1 MSPEVFDHFYSTTLP
16 QLKKLYGFTDYRVDF
31 FGGEPLMNFDLIKYV
46 TPILK
51 KDRNMTRL
59 GVVTNGLLM
68 DEEKKNYILSNNIN
82 YSISFD
88 GLGNKNNRIDVNG
101 NSTYEQY
108 QNHPVLKDMMNFCKV
123 MVSPDTSDIM
133 EDTLID
139 FVENW
144 HIYSPDFTLV
154 RDNIWTGND
163 IEKFKVNVRKLA
175 DKWIYYIEQGIP
187 LKNSFFTLVLKD
199 SLVYL
204 KYHYKRPFS
213 CFAGYNGAIIMPNGD
228 VYPCMRFGS
237 NNKKPIIVNDEIQY
251 DNYEFFKQDKL
262 NPVKNDKCLK
272 CKLYRFC
279 NMGCKYEQIE
289 NNMEPVECVCKL
301 YFILYDE
308 AIRIHNKLKDNK
320 LWIDSIKF

>member
-139 FVENW
+139 FV
-144 HIYSPDFTLV
+144 
-154 RDNIWTGND
+154 
-163 IEKFKVNVRKLA
+163 
-175 DKWIYYIEQGIP
+175 
-187 LKNSFFTLVLKD
+187 
-199 SLVYL
+199 
-204 KYHYKRPFS
+204 
-213 CFAGYNGAIIMPNGD
+213 
-228 VYPCMRFGS
+228 
-237 NNKKPIIVNDEIQY
+237 
-251 DNYEFFKQDKL
+251 
-262 NPVKNDKCLK
+262 
-272 CKLYRFC
+272 
-279 NMGCKYEQIE
+279 
-289 NNMEPVECVCKL
+289 
-301 YFILYDE
+301 
-308 AIRIHNKLKDNK
+308 
-320 LWIDSIKF
+320 